1 MKISEIIGNNKKTV
15 SVVQPRA
22 VAQKSQVAKVMNN
35 IAASDANR
43 EPTELEKVLA
53 MRAYSDLQDEADQ
66 NYVNNL
72 KTSLVG
78 AKRAVR

>member
-1 MKISEIIGNNKKTV
+1 MKINEIIGNNKKTV
-15 SVVQPRA
+15 AVVQPRA
-22 VAQKSQVAKVMNN
+22 VAQKAQVAKVMNN

-53 MRAYSDLQDEADQ
+53 MRAYSDLKDKADK

-72 KTSLVG
+72 KTNLAG

>member
-1 MKISEIIGNNKKTV
+1 
-15 SVVQPRA
+15 
-22 VAQKSQVAKVMNN
+22 MNN

-53 MRAYSDLQDEADQ
+53 MRAYSDLQDKADQ

-72 KTSLVG
+72 KTNLVG

>member
-1 MKISEIIGNNKKTV
+1 MKINEIIGNNKKTE

-53 MRAYSDLQDEADQ
+53 MRAYSDLKDKADQ

-72 KTSLVG
+72 KTNLAG